1 MFQLDKMEEI
11 SSMCNSDS
19 VTPLRNVSLGS
30 SELTTK
36 ERLSICCKPSF
47 QLRRLK
53 NKGAI
58 LVLICSFFCATFF
71 QFYWQIADHNGIEF
85 LVCSSVFGLTLSIAG
100 WIADIHIGRYRV
112 ISLSIWIVW
121 AAIMLATV
129 SSVLADTVDSY
140 TSKIH
145 CYVNGV
151 LVTIGALGAGGFQAN
166 VIQFGMDQL
175 HDASTSE
182 ITSFI
187 IWYVW
192 TYSSSSFIVY
202 IIIGCL
208 TKQYWKLVICIC
220 LSLALSSMLVFNHW
234 LVKEPLTQNPF
245 KLVYSVVRYAI
256 KHKHPECRS
265 AFTYCENEP
274 PSRIDFGKS
283 KYGGPF
289 TTEQVEDVKTFL
301 RFVILVFVASVIF
314 SVIYASWQLQYRIFH
329 TLADTSNSEGN
340 SLLSKCF
347 SNEVFI
353 NYLSSS
359 GVIVLPLY
367 EFFFYPLF
375 HRCLEMVKSSW
386 TFIFG
391 ILLLMG
397 KITAVLVIEVVVRH
411 SYLEN
416 TNYNST
422 IPCLDHGTLNTGV
435 NIWWMAIPFLLD
447 SLSLY
452 VLSIRGLGF
461 IVSQTP
467 YSMRGLLMGTA
478 YAMIILS
485 VPVMTGIS
493 IPFTRQLSI
502 WGTGIISCGFW
513 YALLLLVVGVVT
525 GFVLT
530 ALLKW
535 YKKRKREDVLPNEH
549 IFAERYYDRD
559 N

>member
-11 SSMCNSDS
+11 SSICSSNST
-19 VTPLRNVSLGS
+19 TPLRNVSLGS

-58 LVLICSFFCATFF
+58 LILIWSFLCASVFR
-71 QFYWQIADHNGIEF
+71 FYWHTTDDYGIEF
-85 LVCSSVFGLTLSIAG
+85 LVQASVFGLTLSIAG

-112 ISLSIWIVW
+112 ISLSMWIMW
-121 AAIMLATV
+121 AALMLATM
-129 SSVLADTVDSY
+129 SSVFANTMDNY
-140 TSKIH
+140 TSKIDR
-145 CYVNGV
+145 YVNGV
-151 LVTIGALGAGGFQAN
+151 LMTVGALGAGGFQAN

-192 TYSSSSFIVY
+192 TYPSSSFIVY

-208 TKQYWKLVICIC
+208 TKWYWKLTICIC

-234 LVKEPLTQNPF
+234 LVKEPVTQNPF

-301 RFVILVFVASVIF
+301 RFVVLVFVGSVIF
-314 SVIYASWQLQYRIFH
+314 SVIYASWQPQYRIFY

-340 SLLSKCF
+340 SLLSKFF

-353 NYLSSS
+353 NFLPDSA
-359 GVIVLPLY
+359 VIVLPLY

-386 TFIFG
+386 TFTFG
-391 ILLLMG
+391 ILLLTA
-397 KITAVLVIEVVVRH
+397 KIAAILVIEVVVRR
-411 SYLEN
+411 SYLES

-422 IPCLDHGTLNTGV
+422 IPCLGHGTLNTDV

-452 VLSIRGLGF
+452 VLCIRGLGF

-525 GFVLT
+525 GFVFT

>member
-1 MFQLDKMEEI
+1 M
-11 SSMCNSDS
+11 
-19 VTPLRNVSLGS
+19 
-30 SELTTK
+30 
-36 ERLSICCKPSF
+36 
-47 QLRRLK
+47 
-53 NKGAI
+53 
-58 LVLICSFFCATFF
+58 
-71 QFYWQIADHNGIEF
+71 
-85 LVCSSVFGLTLSIAG
+85 
-100 WIADIHIGRYRV
+100 
-112 ISLSIWIVW
+112 
-121 AAIMLATV
+121 
-129 SSVLADTVDSY
+129 
-140 TSKIH
+140 
-145 CYVNGV
+145 
-151 LVTIGALGAGGFQAN
+151 TIGALGAGGFQAN

-192 TYSSSSFIVY
+192 TYPSSSFIVY
-202 IIIGCL
+202 IITGCL
-208 TKQYWKLVICIC
+208 TKQYQKLVICIC
-220 LSLALSSMLVFNHW
+220 LSLLLSSVLMFNHW
-234 LVKEPLTQNPF
+234 LVKEPLTHNPF
-245 KLVYSVVRYAI
+245 KLVYSVVRYAV
-256 KHKHPECRS
+256 KHNHPECRS
-265 AFTYCENEP
+265 AFTYCEDEP

-301 RFVILVFVASVIF
+301 RFVILVFVASVIC
-314 SVIYASWQLQYRIFH
+314 SVMYASSQLQFRIFH

-353 NYLSSS
+353 NYLTSS

-367 EFFFYPLF
+367 EFFFSPLF
-375 HRCLEMVKSSW
+375 HQCLEMVKGSW

-391 ILLLMG
+391 ILLLMA

-485 VPVMTGIS
+485 VPVMTGIG

-513 YALLLLVVGVVT
+513 YALLLLVVGVVAC
-525 GFVLT
+525 FVLT

>member
-1 MFQLDKMEEI
+1 
-11 SSMCNSDS
+11 MCNSDS
-19 VTPLRNVSLGS
+19 MTPLRHVSLGS

-36 ERLSICCKPSF
+36 ERLGICCKPSF

-53 NKGAI
+53 DKGAI
-58 LVLICSFFCATFF
+58 LVLICSFFYAIFF
-71 QFYWQIADHNGIEF
+71 QFHWQTADQNGIEF
-85 LVCSSVFGLTLSIAG
+85 LVRSSVFGLTLSIAG

-145 CYVNGV
+145 RYVNGV

-175 HDASTSE
+175 HDASTGE

-192 TYSSSSFIVY
+192 TYPSSSFIVY

-220 LSLALSSMLVFNHW
+220 LSMLLSSMLMFNHW

-245 KLVYSVVRYAI
+245 KLVYSVVRYAV

-265 AFTYCENEP
+265 AFTYCEDEP

-283 KYGGPF
+283 RYGGPF

-301 RFVILVFVASVIF
+301 RFVVLVFVSSVIY
-314 SVIYASWQLQYRIFH
+314 SVIYASWQLQYRIFY
-329 TLADTSNSEGN
+329 TLADTSNS
-340 SLLSKCF
+340 
-347 SNEVFI
+347 NEVFVGFLPV
-353 NYLSSS
+353 N

-367 EFFFYPLF
+367 EFIFYPLF
-375 HRCLEMVKSSW
+375 HRCLEMVKNGW
-386 TFIFG
+386 TIIFG
-391 ILLLMG
+391 ILLLTA
-397 KITAVLVIEVVVRH
+397 KIAAILVIEIVVRR
-411 SYLEN
+411 SYLES
-416 TNYNST
+416 TDYNST
-422 IPCLDHGTLNTGV
+422 IPCLGHGTLNTNV
-435 NIWWMAIPFLLD
+435 NIWWMAIPFILD
-447 SLSLY
+447 SLSMF
-452 VLSIRGLGF
+452 VLTIRGLGF

-467 YSMRGLLMGTA
+467 YSMRGLVVGTA

-485 VPVMTGIS
+485 VPVMTGVS

-513 YALLLLVVGVVT
+513 YALLLLVVGVAT
-525 GFVLT
+525 GFVFT